1 MEKKIVYIKVVE
13 GWRDGSVVKSTG
25 NLPEDLDSFCCLCL
39 TVYSCFA
46 RTFVLIT
53 NIRQIAF

>member
-25 NLPEDLDSFCCLCL
+25 ILPEDLDSFCCLVTQDSFQL
-39 TVYSCFA
+39 SVTQFSW
-46 RTFVLIT
+46 I
-53 NIRQIAF
+53 